1 MEIGKRIK
9 ELRNK
14 KGWNQEVFAEKTYVS
29 RQTISSWENDKSY
42 PDIKSLLLM
51 SELFEV
57 SLDDLIKGDVVE
69 MKKEISNES
78 IREFNK
84 WSNILAVG
92 FLIAILI
99 PYPLVHFF
107 KWWGL
112 LVFLLFW
119 AALLAVSFKV
129 EALKKENDIQTY
141 KEIVA
146 FTEGKELTKDD
157 KIAEKAKRPYQK
169 ILLAFGSG
177 ALALGIFILLELIF
191 G

>member
-92 FLIAILI
+92 FLIGILI

-146 FTEGKELTKDD
+146 FTEGKELGKDE

>member
-92 FLIAILI
+92 FLIGILI

-119 AALLAVSFKV
+119 AALLAVAFKV
-129 EALKKENDIQTY
+129 EALKKEYDIQTY

-146 FTEGKELTKDD
+146 FTEGKELAKDD

>member
-1 MEIGKRIK
+1 MEIGKRIR
-9 ELRNK
+9 ELRNA
-14 KGWNQEVFAEKTYVS
+14 KGWNQELLAEKTYVS
-29 RQTISSWENDKSY
+29 RQTVSSWENDKSY

-78 IREFNK
+78 IREFQK
-84 WSNILAVG
+84 WSNILAVMYVIG
-92 FLIAILI
+92 LII
-99 PYPLVHFF
+99 PYPLAHFF
-107 KWWGL
+107 NWWGI
-112 LVFLLFW
+112 LVFVLYWF
-119 AALLAVSFKV
+119 AALVVSFHV
-129 EALKKENDIQTY
+129 EALKKKNDIQTY

-146 FTEGKELTKDD
+146 FTEGKELDKDE

-169 ILLAFGSG
+169 VLLAIGSG
-177 ALALGIFILLELIF
+177 ALALAVCILMHLLL

>member
-9 ELRNK
+9 ELRTSR
-14 KGWNQEVFAEKTYVS
+14 GWNQEVFAEKTYVS
-29 RQTISSWENDKSY
+29 RQTVSSWENNKSY

-84 WSNILAVG
+84 WSNIFAVAYIIG
-92 FLIAILI
+92 LII
-99 PYPLVHFF
+99 PYPLAHFF
-107 KWWGL
+107 GWWGIL
-112 LVFLLFW
+112 IFVLYWFF
-119 AALLAVSFKV
+119 ALAISFRV
-129 EALKKENDIQTY
+129 EELKKKNDIQTY

-146 FTEGKELTKDD
+146 FTEGKELGKEE

-169 ILLAFGSG
+169 FLLAFGSG
-177 ALALGIFILLELIF
+177 AFALGVFILLQLIF

>member
-9 ELRNK
+9 ELRNE

-92 FLIAILI
+92 FLIGILI

-119 AALLAVSFKV
+119 AALLAVAFKV

-177 ALALGIFILLELIF
+177 ALALGIFILLKLIF